1 MSQNPHEDISRVRR
15 EMGQKSFRY
24 FATAYFKDYTK
35 LAFAGFH
42 LKMIDYLEK
51 MTFERSKKVAWAAPR
66 GNAKSSIVTT
76 MYVVW
81 CICYKHEPCIV
92 IFSETKGQSEKLI
105 SQIKDALTS
114 NELLREDFPD
124 VCEPPNPR
132 WRSDEIVTKN
142 GVNVVT
148 SSTGHRIRGIRFKHN
163 RPGLIILDDVETKE
177 NTRTQ
182 ESRDKIHDWFS
193 RVVLNL
199 GSKNTNY
206 VVIGTVLHIDSLLA
220 KLTLGEEFP
229 GFDTGIFKSII
240 KFADRQDLWEIWS
253 QIYRGKEFC
262 GGITGPDVAKRYFE
276 DSKNEM
282 LKGTDVL
289 WPEHESYF
297 DLMVLRE
304 QIGSYSFD
312 SEKMHEPKDLTSY
325 SIDEKA
331 LFFWETDKITSAEDL
346 FKSLG
351 GGIPIAAVD
360 PSTGKAKDYSAIVGA
375 IYFNGK
381 IYVTDVEAGRWD
393 LNTLVKRI
401 CLHQQEGKYTVFAY
415 EANGSQVWLGD
426 AIKKET
432 ILVPIKPITN
442 TASPN
447 KEGRI
452 MRTMLLIQQ
461 GKIILSKRYRE
472 LIRQI
477 VNYPNV
483 GNDDILDS
491 LSMVVS
497 TTEDLPKV
505 TMEKLNGV
513 IKELIVLKHFGFS
526 KNKNINKGA
535 RFFSGSDPKKKVILI
550 YDPKSGTTRPPDDD
564 FGMLAVK

>member
-1 MSQNPHEDISRVRR
+1 MNQNPYEDISSVRR

-35 LAFAGFH
+35 LQFAAFH

-51 MTFERSKKVAWAAPR
+51 MTFERSKKIAWAAPR

-81 CICYKHEPCIV
+81 CICYKYESCIV

-220 KLTLGEEFP
+220 KLTSGEEFP
-229 GFDTGIFKSII
+229 GFDTGVFKSII
-240 KFADRQDLWEIWS
+240 NFADRQDLWGIWS
-253 QIYRGKEFC
+253 QIYKGKEFC
-262 GGITGPDVAKRYFE
+262 GGITGPDVARRYFG
-276 DSKNEM
+276 DNKSEM
-282 LKGTDVL
+282 LKGTEVL

-304 QIGSYSFD
+304 QIGNYSFD
-312 SEKMHEPKDLTSY
+312 SEKMHQPKDLTSY
-325 SIDEKA
+325 SVDEKS
-331 LFFWETDKITSAEDL
+331 LFFWETDRVTSAEDL
-346 FKSLG
+346 HKSLG

-360 PSTGKAKDYSAIVGA
+360 PSTGEGKDYSAIVGA
-375 IYFNGK
+375 IFFDGK
-381 IYVTDVEAGRWD
+381 IYVTDVEAGRWGLD
-393 LNTLVKRI
+393 TLVKRI
-401 CLHQQEGKYTVFAY
+401 CLHQQEGKYAIFAY
-415 EANGSQVWLGD
+415 EANASQCWLGD
-426 AIKKET
+426 AIKKEPT
-432 ILVPIKPITN
+432 LVPMKPITN
-442 TASPN
+442 TTN
-447 KEGRI
+447 KEGRT

-461 GKIILSKRYRE
+461 GKIILSRRYRE

-483 GNDDILDS
+483 GNDDLLDS
-491 LSMVVS
+491 LSMIVDTV
-497 TTEDLPKV
+497 EGLPKLTV
-505 TMEKLNGV
+505 EKLTEE
-513 IKELIVLKHFGFS
+513 IKKLIILKHLGFP
-526 KNKNINKGA
+526 KNKDINKG
-535 RFFSGSDPKKKVILI
+535 DPKKKIILI
-550 YDPKSGTTRPPDDD
+550 YDPIRGTMRPPDDK
-564 FGMLAVK
+564 FGMIVVK